1 MKAVNKSHFSDPYRV
16 SFVLVNVEWAWDE
29 AFRPFCELDKTLWPV
44 IRDGTALSTGKK
56 VIYCLR
62 SKKSVRISWSHYY
75 SSNAVQLV
83 FLRSAILPRKIHRL
97 FVYPTFNLKLENF
110 YVRVSRLTHIVV
122 LGILRQVVPS
132 KRPQDR
138 VSKCNYAM

>member
-29 AFRPFCELDKTLWPV
+29 AFRPFCELEKTLWPV

-62 SKKSVRISWSHYY
+62 SKKICLHF
-75 SSNAVQLV
+75 LV
-83 FLRSAILPRKIHRL
+83 FLKCRPRFFSDPRSCRGRYRDLLFILP
-97 FVYPTFNLKLENF
+97 
-110 YVRVSRLTHIVV
+110 LT
-122 LGILRQVVPS
+122 
-132 KRPQDR
+132 
-138 VSKCNYAM
+138 

>member
-29 AFRPFCELDKTLWPV
+29 AFRPFCELEKTLWPV

-62 SKKSVRISWSHYY
+62 SKKNLFAFPGIPQMPSK
-75 SSNAVQLV
+75 V
-83 FLRSAILPRKIHRL
+83 FLRSAILPRKIQRL
-97 FVYPTFNLKLENF
+97 IVYPTFNLKLEIF
-110 YVRVSRLTHIVV
+110 YVRVSNTH
-122 LGILRQVVPS
+122 S
-132 KRPQDR
+132 RP
-138 VSKCNYAM
+138 